1 MKTIFQFSI
10 IVLLLSFSE
19 VNAQQSDSTAFIP
32 ITIKKSYIFLVEIKT
47 DSSAKKGILYD
58 ADSSGIVILDSF
70 YRKITIPLSKIKS
83 LIVRRSNAGGYGFKK
98 GLINGGIATG
108 LVGTVYAL
116 GLSGL
121 SGSFLVLN
129 AVLGVGYFAI
139 LGGIAFGFIF
149 AIVSSSIPNLS
160 FGVKSQKDYYRYLK
174 RIQRKTQIFLMNNNP
189 VKLQL
194 VKPKY

>member
-1 MKTIFQFSI
+1 MKTIFQFLI
-10 IVLLLSFSE
+10 IILLFSLPE

-70 YRKITIPLSKIKS
+70 YRKITVPLSKIKS
-83 LIVRRSNAGGYGFKK
+83 IIVRRSNAGGYGFIK
-98 GLINGGIATG
+98 GFINGGIATG

-121 SGSFLVLN
+121 SGSFSVFN

-139 LGGIAFGFIF
+139 LSGIAFGFIF

-160 FGVKSQKDYYRYLK
+160 FGVMSQKDYYRYLK
-174 RIQRKTQIFLMNNNP
+174 RIQRKTQIFLMNNNRL
-189 VKLQL
+189 KLQL
-194 VKPKY
+194 VRPKY